1 MVAATQFHNLVA
13 GIFVGGAKIAVIPAF
28 MGVSVQSISTADVT
42 AVLVS
47 EALRGGQENEYVLAS
62 GPAVQSMHELALLWK
77 LATGS
82 KALLSAMSLPGS
94 FGAFFGQKNL
104 LPAHAVGNLL
114 PAHAVGEE
122 SFEAWLTKS
131 AKA

>member
-94 FGAFFGQKNL
+94 FGAFFGQKK
-104 LPAHAVGNLL
+104 PAARACCGGGIFRSLVN
-114 PAHAVGEE
+114 
-122 SFEAWLTKS
+122 
-131 AKA
+131 